1 MKDPASLNWLAADV
15 RQQVADVLPIA
26 FQIEVQWRTVE
37 YTGEWTR
44 LQCLHRTPEGF
55 PTEQALAEAEAMV
68 WGFIVAVVASVTSR
82 SMRVV
87 LYLDTGEEVVVFP
100 LPLAGIREV
109 AVATGKRGA
118 LELADCFLGLTPE
131 KDAENDE

>member
-1 MKDPASLNWLAADV
+1 VKDPASLNWLAADV
-15 RQQVADVLPIA
+15 RQQVADVLPLA
-26 FQIEVQWRTVE
+26 FQIEVQWRTIE

-44 LQCLHRTPEGF
+44 LQALHRQPEVF
-55 PTEQALAEAEAMV
+55 PSDEAMVEAEALV
-68 WGFIVAVVASVTSR
+68 WGFIVAAVASVTSR

-87 LYLDTGEEVVVFP
+87 LYLETGEEVVVFP

-118 LELADCFLGLTPE
+118 LELADCFLGLAPE
-131 KDAENDE
+131 KDAENE

>member
-1 MKDPASLNWLAADV
+1 VKDPASLNWLAADV
-15 RQQVADVLPIA
+15 RRQVADVLPHA
-26 FQIEVQWRTVE
+26 FQIEVQWRTIE

-44 LQCLHRTPEGF
+44 LHSLHRVPEGF
-55 PTEQALAEAEAMV
+55 DCSVGFAVAEATV
-68 WGFIVAVVASVTSR
+68 WGFIVAAVASVTSR

-87 LYLDTGEEVVVFP
+87 LHLNTGEEVVVFP

-118 LELADCFLGLTPE
+118 LELADCFLGLAPE
-131 KDAENDE
+131 KDAENE